1 MPNPTDSTIVR
12 AAIHP
17 GIGIARIGNSQSGY
31 FIGPEITT
39 PQPRGADYYR
49 DPQGSIKR
57 QAARFR
63 IYGYNAAG
71 EAVRELTADDAD
83 IVWTVHVAN
92 RKAQWYRFTAAL
104 DIPQSA
110 GVAVIRRNADFAD
123 RAALAIDSGPR
134 GITGK
139 SVSGGDAHAF
149 NTGTFKGKT
158 VVPLGEI
165 RTDEAGRLLFL
176 GGTGL
181 SASPSGAPIFIPTDG
196 DSFNNANDWYDDTS
210 DGPVTASVAIGGK
223 DIPVDPA
230 WVVVAPPNYGPDM
243 VSWRTMYDLLCDLYI
258 GPPLNWRKPP
268 NPVSFTDDVLPI
280 LQRLSNLQWVNKGYA
295 TMFGK
300 GCPMDFHNPDF
311 IGRLARQPASPAD
324 DDIYKELRQSIYNM
338 FRPLTPVV
346 AEPVIWPHV
355 WPWIYGDAFGS
366 YSSFGPGNML
376 TMTQLQ
382 QTVLQSW
389 VENNFKNDWPPKTN
403 DAATLDAVPVADQP
417 AMLDQ
422 AALHF
427 CLADTFHPGCEM
439 TWPMRHTTMYAA
451 PFRIRQRPSGQTEP
465 DYGPKLSAQQA
476 LAPDGPLNAQGPGDI
491 TRWMAL
497 PWQGDTAFC
506 RSGYDPQYDPYLP
519 TFWAARVPNGVLDE
533 DDYATVIDT
542 ALPRAQRLAAFNRRM
557 PWTRAID
564 VDSGN
569 DTVPT
574 MMNMVAHFG
583 MLGIVEARPG
593 VKDDKDF
600 PEVIYVETI
609 AAKPMKE
616 KVLLASRKLKA
627 LERPLTRV
635 ELAGWTSEE
644 QFRAFR
650 SVRVRHE

>member
-17 GIGIARIGNSQSGY
+17 GIGIARIGNSQGGY

-39 PQPRGADYYR
+39 PPPQAADYYR
-49 DPQGSIKR
+49 DQTGAIKR

-71 EAVRELTADDAD
+71 DVVGELTADDAD

-92 RKAQWYRFTAAL
+92 RKAQWYQFTAAL

-110 GVAVIRRNADFAD
+110 DVAVIRRNADFAD
-123 RAALAIDSGPR
+123 RAALAIDPGPR
-134 GITGK
+134 SISGK
-139 SVSGGDAHAF
+139 SVAGGDAHAF
-149 NTGTFKGKT
+149 NTGTFKSTT

-210 DGPVTASVAIGGK
+210 DGPVTATVAIGGK
-223 DIPVDPA
+223 DIPVDAA

-258 GPPLNWRKPP
+258 GPPLNWGKPP
-268 NPVSFTDDVLPI
+268 DPVSFTDDVLPI

-311 IGRLARQPASPAD
+311 IGRLACQPAAPAD

-338 FRPLTPVV
+338 FRPLLPVV

-355 WPWIYGDAFGS
+355 WPWIYGDAYGS
-366 YSSFGPGNML
+366 YPANGPGNML

-382 QTVLQSW
+382 QTVLHDW
-389 VENNFKNDWPPKTN
+389 VENNFKNDWPPKTK
-403 DAATLDAVPVADQP
+403 DPATLDAVPVADQP

-439 TWPMRHTTMYAA
+439 TWPMRHPTMYAA
-451 PFRIRQRPSGQTEP
+451 PFRIKQRPSGQTEP

-491 TRWMAL
+491 SRWMAL

-519 TFWAARVPNGVLDE
+519 TFWAARVPNTVLDE
-533 DDYATVIDT
+533 DDYAIVINT
-542 ALPRAQRLAAFNRRM
+542 ALPREQRLAAFNRRM

-564 VDSGN
+564 IDSGN

-593 VKDDKDF
+593 VKNDKDF

-609 AAKPMKE
+609 AARPIKE
-616 KVLLASRKLKA
+616 RALLASRKLKA

>member
-1 MPNPTDSTIVR
+1 MPNQTDSTIVR

-31 FIGPEITT
+31 FIGPEIAT
-39 PQPRGADYYR
+39 PQPQGADYYR

-71 EAVRELTADDAD
+71 EVVRELTADDAD
-83 IVWTVHVAN
+83 VVWTVHVAN

-104 DIPQSA
+104 DIPESA
-110 GVAVIRRNADFAD
+110 NAEVIRRNADFAD
-123 RAALAIDSGPR
+123 RTALAIDPGSR
-134 GITGK
+134 SITGK

-311 IGRLARQPASPAD
+311 IGRLACQPASPAD
-324 DDIYKELRQSIYNM
+324 DDIFKELRQSIYNM
-338 FRPLTPVV
+338 FRPLTPTV
-346 AEPVIWPHV
+346 AEPVVWPHV
-355 WPWIYGDAFGS
+355 WPWIYGDAYGS
-366 YSSFGPGNML
+366 YSAFGPGNML

-382 QTVLQSW
+382 QTVLQDW
-389 VENNFKNDWPPKTN
+389 VENNFKNDWPPKKKET
-403 DAATLDAVPVADQP
+403 AALDAVPVADQP

-506 RSGYDPQYDPYLP
+506 RSGYDPEYDPYLP

-542 ALPRAQRLAAFNRRM
+542 ALPREQRLAAFNRRM

-609 AAKPMKE
+609 AAKPIKE
-616 KVLLASRKLKA
+616 KALLASRKLKA
-627 LERPLTRV
+627 IERQLTRV